1 VARVGLPA
9 GVDSRSLPQY
19 GFVLMATTE
28 QSSAAGVRWNL
39 SLLVADAETARATLS
54 DCVVASRALEARV
67 ARIDELDAAGVR
79 ALLDEAS
86 SLAGLREVFHDEY
99 GYAALRLLA
108 DASDTE
114 ARDLIAECGDAIATV
129 RDGLRALSLAVGTRP
144 ALTAAPELEPYRH
157 WLEHQAALAAAR
169 LDPSA
174 ERAFAARTPT
184 AAGAWGR
191 LSQEI
196 LTAAS
201 VPFDAG
207 SREEPHGV
215 VELRLL
221 RLHADR
227 AVRRRADE
235 ALLGIYEAN
244 QQVAAACLDAVVA
257 DRLAEDRLRGRDDP
271 MAATLAVDEVDAA
284 TVELLLSAVESRTD
298 ILTRWFERKRIALG
312 LEQIERFDR
321 IAPVGD
327 PPPISWP
334 DAVDTTCRVFDEL
347 SPRLGEV
354 ARGIFADSR
363 VDAERR
369 PGKDGAIFCA
379 GFPRE
384 HGVFVFLSY
393 IESASGATMLGHELG
408 HGVHF
413 AVAAAARPW
422 LSAFEPETAAFFEVP
437 STFAEL
443 TTAEHLFTT
452 IGGEGGKALLRSA
465 LEGIFQLVYGA
476 TVMTRFEQDACA
488 RRASGQVLTPERIA
502 EMWRDRDEALYGRL
516 ARPLGVMNAPHAF
529 IARFYG
535 YQYTYA
541 TLAALGLSVLRRA
554 DPEAFARAYVEM
566 LEATGT
572 GTPAQLL
579 AHCGLDVDD
588 PDVWQQSLAE
598 LDRLCDLAW

>member
-1 VARVGLPA
+1 MLA
-9 GVDSRSLPQY
+9 DSVVRS
-19 GFVLMATTE
+19 A
-28 QSSAAGVRWNL
+28 
-39 SLLVADAETARATLS
+39 
-54 DCVVASRALEARV
+54 ALEARV
-67 ARIDELDAAGVR
+67 AEIDALDPASLR
-79 ALLDEAS
+79 DLLDEAS
-86 SLAGLREVFHDEY
+86 SLAGHREVFHDNY

-108 DASDTE
+108 DTSDTE
-114 ARDLIAECGDAIATV
+114 ARDLVAESEDALATV

-144 ALTAAPELEPYRH
+144 ALAGIPELEPYRH
-157 WLEHQAALAAAR
+157 WLEHQVARAAAR
-169 LDPSA
+169 LEPAA
-174 ERAFAARTPT
+174 ERAFAARTPS

-201 VPFDAG
+201 APLDAG
-207 SREEPHGV
+207 DGELPHGV
-215 VELRLL
+215 VELRML
-221 RLHADR
+221 RLHTDR
-227 AVRRRADE
+227 DVRRRADE

-244 QQVAAACLDAVVA
+244 VHVAAACLDAVVA
-257 DRLAEDRLRGRDDP
+257 DRLAEDRLRGYDDP

-298 ILTRWFERKRIALG
+298 VLTRWFERKRAALG
-312 LEQIERFDR
+312 VEQIERYDR

-327 PPPISWP
+327 PPPISWA
-334 DAVDTTCRVFDEL
+334 DAVDATCDVFEGL
-347 SPRLGEV
+347 APRLGEV
-354 ARGIFADSR
+354 ARGIFADNR

-379 GFPRE
+379 GFPPE
-384 HGVFVFLSY
+384 HGVFMFVSY
-393 IESASGATMLGHELG
+393 FESASGATMLGHELG

-413 AVAAAARPW
+413 ATAAAARPW

-443 TTAEHLFTT
+443 ATAEHLYTT
-452 IGGEGGKALLRSA
+452 VGGEGGKALLRSA
-465 LEGIFQLVYGA
+465 LEGIFQLVFGA
-476 TVMTRFEQDACA
+476 SVMTRFEQDACA
-488 RRASGQVLTPERIA
+488 RRASGQALTPERIA
-502 EMWRDRDEALYGRL
+502 EIWRVRDEAVFGRL

-554 DPEAFARAYVEM
+554 DPERFARDYVAM

-572 GTPAQLL
+572 GTPAELL
-579 AHCGLDVDD
+579 ARCGLDVGDAG
-588 PDVWQQSLAE
+588 VWQQSLAE
-598 LDRLCDLAW
+598 LDRLCELAW